1 MSWSV
6 STFESTAPHE
16 IDTSSP
22 SDGGAAATSSGGGV
36 PVGMVVGMAAGGDL
50 PAGVGGLA
58 GAAGDGTPESASP
71 LVHVAA
77 GPTDLAGCLAAGLIA
92 KRLAVVRLMTQSRWV
107 EAQITLESAV
117 RAAQLRTPRR
127 PSRL

>member
-1 MSWSV
+1 MPGYGTV
-6 STFESTAPHE
+6 A
-16 IDTSSP
+16 
-22 SDGGAAATSSGGGV
+22 DGTVVGMAAGGGV

-58 GAAGDGTPESASP
+58 GAAGDGAPESASS
-71 LVHVAA
+71 LADVHA
-77 GPTDLAGCLAAGLIA
+77 GPTALAECLAARLIA

-117 RAAQLRTPRR
+117 RAAQLRRPRR
-127 PSRL
+127 LSRL